1 MYSERCIGARVI
13 CSARVKTA
21 ETVLPKRGVVTVQPP
36 KRVESTIE
44 VVNPTTVVATLRAI
58 ENFSG

>member
-1 MYSERCIGARVI
+1 MI

-21 ETVLPKRGVVTVQPP
+21 ESVLPKRGVVTVLPP
-36 KRVESTIE
+36 KIVESTKE
-44 VVNPTTVVATLRAI
+44 VVSPAMLVATLRAI